1 MKKKISL
8 VLIAL
13 IILVSIL
20 GTFCFA
26 KEIQPRTSGEDGIM
40 PISETAPEEDE
51 TTPTS
56 EANPEDDNNSE
67 TGETPQYDITYSDL
81 YVFEDQDYEMNK
93 LIDGNAYILVDGNVK
108 FTGEVNGSVFI
119 FANGTVEFEEES
131 YVADS
136 LYIFAREVK
145 VNGAIYDI
153 YGVAERFELME
164 KAYISRDIKVAAAN
178 VKLRGTVYRDIFLTA
193 DNIDVKDETSSLFA
207 GGDFN
212 YTSGKEVEG
221 LQDVVTYG
229 EIHFKLEE
237 ETPVEVTL
245 AEKVKDYAFSAV
257 TSIIYALVIYF
268 ILNLLSPRFT
278 EAITK
283 DLKEKSIIAFVV
295 GLITWAIIFVAII
308 MSIML
313 LFTAIG
319 SPISIIAWL
328 VMTIII
334 YISSAVVSISIT
346 GIVKDK
352 IEAVKNNKILEVC
365 LLMLI
370 ALGVWILQKLPY
382 IGGLCNF
389 IILTTGIG
397 LIIRNIIAKK
407 EIEKTTEQPTEQL
420 TEEE

>member
-40 PISETAPEEDE
+40 PISEPEEDE
-51 TTPTS
+51 TTPIS
-56 EANPEDDNNSE
+56 ETNPEDNNNNSG
-67 TGETPQYDITYSDL
+67 TDETPKYDITYSDL
-81 YVFEDQDYEMNK
+81 YIFEDKDYEMNK
-93 LIDGNAYILVDGNVK
+93 LIDGNAYIMTNGNVK

-136 LYIFAREVK
+136 LYVFAKEIK

-153 YGVAERFELME
+153 YGASERFELME
-164 KAYISRDIKVAAAN
+164 KAYISRDIKVAAAD
-178 VKLRGTVYRDIFLTA
+178 VKLRGTVYRDVFLVA

-212 YTSGKEVEG
+212 YTSSKEVEG
-221 LQDVVTYG
+221 LKDVVTYG
-229 EIHFKLEE
+229 EINFKLEE
-237 ETPVEVTL
+237 ETYVEITL
-245 AEKVKDYAFSAV
+245 AEKIKDYAFSAV

-268 ILNLLSPRFT
+268 VLKLLSPRFT

-283 DLKEKSIIAFVV
+283 DIKEKSIISFVV
-295 GLITWAIIFVAII
+295 GLVTWAIIFVAII
-308 MSIML
+308 ISIML

-319 SPISIIAWL
+319 MPISIIAWFII
-328 VMTIII
+328 TIMI
-334 YISSAVVSISIT
+334 YISSAVFSISIT
-346 GIVKDK
+346 GIAKDK
-352 IEAVKNNKILEVC
+352 IQSVKNNKVLEIC

-370 ALGVWILQKLPY
+370 ALCVWILQKLPY

-397 LIIRNIIAKK
+397 LIIRNIIAKN
-407 EIEKTTEQPTEQL
+407 EIEKTTKQPTVEG
-420 TEEE
+420 

>member
-1 MKKKISL
+1 MKKKITL

-20 GTFCFA
+20 GTICFA
-26 KEIQPRTSGEDGIM
+26 KEIQPRTSEEDGITPISQPLPEEDGTD
-40 PISETAPEEDE
+40 PISET
-51 TTPTS
+51 
-56 EANPEDDNNSE
+56 NPEDDNNSE
-67 TGETPQYDITYSDL
+67 TDETPQYDITYSDL
-81 YVFEDQDYEMNK
+81 YVFEDKDYEMNK
-93 LIDGNAYILVDGNVK
+93 LIDGNAYIMTNGNVK

-119 FANGTVEFEEES
+119 FANGTVEFGEEA

-136 LYIFAREVK
+136 LYVFAKEVK

-153 YGVAERFELME
+153 YGATERFELME
-164 KAYISRDIKVAAAN
+164 KAYISRDIKIAAAN
-178 VKLRGTVYRDIFLTA
+178 VKLRGTVYRDVFLTA
-193 DNIDVKDETSSLFA
+193 DNIDVKDENSSLFA

-229 EIHFKLEE
+229 EIHFKLAK
-237 ETPVEVTL
+237 ETSVEITL
-245 AEKVKDYAFSAV
+245 AEKIKDYAFSAV

-268 ILNLLSPRFT
+268 VLKLLSPRFT

-295 GLITWAIIFVAII
+295 GLITWAIIFIAII

-328 VMTIII
+328 IMTIII
-334 YISSAVVSISIT
+334 YISSAVFSISIT
-346 GIVKDK
+346 GIFKDK
-352 IEAVKNNKILEVC
+352 IEAVKTNKVLEVC

-370 ALGVWILQKLPY
+370 ALCVWILQKLPY

-407 EIEKTTEQPTEQL
+407 EIEKTTEQPVV
-420 TEEE
+420 EE

>member
-40 PISETAPEEDE
+40 PISEPEEDE
-51 TTPTS
+51 TTPIS
-56 EANPEDDNNSE
+56 ETNPEDNNNNSG
-67 TGETPQYDITYSDL
+67 TGETPKYDITYSDL
-81 YVFEDQDYEMNK
+81 YIFEDKNYEMNK
-93 LIDGNAYILVDGNVK
+93 LIDGNAYIMTNGNVK

-136 LYIFAREVK
+136 LYVFAKEIK

-153 YGVAERFELME
+153 YGASERFELME
-164 KAYISRDIKVAAAN
+164 KAYISRDIKVAAAD
-178 VKLRGTVYRDIFLTA
+178 VKLRGTVYRDVFLVA

-212 YTSGKEVEG
+212 YTSSKEVEG
-221 LQDVVTYG
+221 LKDVVTYG
-229 EIHFKLEE
+229 EINFKLEE
-237 ETPVEVTL
+237 ETYVEITL
-245 AEKVKDYAFSAV
+245 AEKIKDYAFSAV

-268 ILNLLSPRFT
+268 VLKLLSPRFT

-283 DLKEKSIIAFVV
+283 DIKEKSIISFVV
-295 GLITWAIIFVAII
+295 GLVTWAIIFVAII
-308 MSIML
+308 ISIML

-319 SPISIIAWL
+319 MPISIIAWFII
-328 VMTIII
+328 TIMI
-334 YISSAVVSISIT
+334 YISSAVFSISIT
-346 GIVKDK
+346 GIAKDK
-352 IEAVKNNKILEVC
+352 IQSVKNNKVLEIC

-370 ALGVWILQKLPY
+370 ALCVWILQKLPY

-397 LIIRNIIAKK
+397 LIIRNIIAKN
-407 EIEKTTEQPTEQL
+407 EIEKTTKQPTVEG
-420 TEEE
+420 

>member
-1 MKKKISL
+1 
-8 VLIAL
+8 
-13 IILVSIL
+13 
-20 GTFCFA
+20 
-26 KEIQPRTSGEDGIM
+26 
-40 PISETAPEEDE
+40 
-51 TTPTS
+51 
-56 EANPEDDNNSE
+56 
-67 TGETPQYDITYSDL
+67 
-81 YVFEDQDYEMNK
+81 
-93 LIDGNAYILVDGNVK
+93 
-108 FTGEVNGSVFI
+108 
-119 FANGTVEFEEES
+119 
-131 YVADS
+131 
-136 LYIFAREVK
+136 
-145 VNGAIYDI
+145 
-153 YGVAERFELME
+153 ME